1 VADVFSPPDVHWQ
14 RVSPQLATLRRLVM
28 LAWMLVLALAWTI
41 GALVWALPVG
51 AVVGGIGLLLAWT
64 AWSWW
69 LIGRVVRNWGYAERD
84 EDLYIVHG
92 ALRRRLVVVPYGRM
106 QYADVQAGPL
116 DQMAG
121 LASVQL
127 HTASPATQ
135 ARVPGL
141 PATEAARLRDRLTE
155 LGDSG
160 AAGL

>member
-1 VADVFSPPDVHWQ
+1 VADLFDPPGVSWT
-14 RVSPQLATLRRLVM
+14 RVSPRLATLRRLVT
-28 LAWMLVLALAWTI
+28 LGWVLVLALAW
-41 GALVWALPVG
+41 
-51 AVVGGIGLLLAWT
+51 VVASMVFGLSRAILLLGLVALLLWA

-69 LIGRVVRNWGYAERD
+69 VVGRVVRNWGYAERD
-84 EDLYIVHG
+84 EDLYITHG

-116 DQMAG
+116 DQLAG

-135 ARVPGL
+135 ARIPGL
-141 PATEAARLRDRLTE
+141 PAPEAARLRDRLTE
-155 LGDSG
+155 LGDTG

>member
-1 VADVFSPPDVHWQ
+1 MADVFSPPGVRWQ

-28 LAWMLVLALAWTI
+28 LGWTTALL
-41 GALVWALPVG
+41 LVWTVVAMVWGLPGGVL
-51 AVVGGIGLLLAWT
+51 VGGLVVLVVWAG
-64 AWSWW
+64 WSWW

-84 EDLYIVHG
+84 DDLYIVHG

-116 DQMAG
+116 DQLAG

-135 ARVPGL
+135 ARIPGL

-155 LGDSG
+155 LGDAG

>member
-1 VADVFSPPDVHWQ
+1 MADVFHPPGVTWT
-14 RVSPQLATLRRLVM
+14 RVSPQLATLRRLVT
-28 LAWMLVLALAWTI
+28 LAWVLVAVVAWVVAALVWGLPDGVLAL
-41 GALVWALPVG
+41 GLVA
-51 AVVGGIGLLLAWT
+51 LLLWA

-92 ALRRRLVVVPYGRM
+92 ALRRRLVVIPYGRM

-116 DQMAG
+116 DQLAG

-135 ARVPGL
+135 ARIPGL
-141 PATEAARLRDRLTE
+141 PASEAARLRDRLTE
-155 LGDSG
+155 LGDAG

>member
-1 VADVFSPPDVHWQ
+1 VADVFSPPGVRWQ

-28 LAWMLVLALAWTI
+28 LAWALLLLVAWLLA
-41 GALVWALPVG
+41 ALVWGLPSVVL
-51 AVVGGIGLLLAWT
+51 VVGLVLLLAWMG
-64 AWSWW
+64 WSWW

-116 DQMAG
+116 DQLAN

-135 ARVPGL
+135 ARIPGL
-141 PATEAARLRDRLTE
+141 PADEAARLRDRLTE
-155 LGDSG
+155 LGDTG

>member
-1 VADVFSPPDVHWQ
+1 MADVFSPPDVHWQ

-28 LAWMLVLALAWTI
+28 LAWVLLLVLAWTI
-41 GALVWALPVG
+41 GALVWALPVWALLVGVG
-51 AVVGGIGLLLAWT
+51 ALLAWA

-69 LIGRVVRNWGYAERD
+69 LIGRVVRKWGYAERD

-116 DQMAG
+116 DQMAN

-135 ARVPGL
+135 ARIPGL
-141 PATEAARLRDRLTE
+141 PTAEAARLRDRLTE

>member
-1 VADVFSPPDVHWQ
+1 VSDVFSPPGVHWQ
-14 RVSPQLATLRRLVM
+14 RVSPQLAMLRRLVM
-28 LAWMLVLALAWTI
+28 LGWNVGLALVGTVVAMVW
-41 GALVWALPVG
+41 GVPRGVMLLGLLALVV
-51 AVVGGIGLLLAWT
+51 WT

-69 LIGRVVRNWGYAERD
+69 LIGRIVRNWGYAERD

-92 ALRRRLVVVPYGRM
+92 ALRRQLVVVPYGRM

-135 ARVPGL
+135 ARIPGL
-141 PATEAARLRDRLTE
+141 PTAEAARLRDRLTE
-155 LGDSG
+155 LGDAG

>member
-1 VADVFSPPDVHWQ
+1 VADLFSPPGVRWQ

-28 LAWMLVLALAWTI
+28 LGWML
-41 GALVWALPVG
+41 ALVLVWLLTALG
-51 AVVGGIGLLLAWT
+51 WGLPPTVLLAGLAVLT
-64 AWSWW
+64 AWAGWSWW
-69 LIGRVVRNWGYAERD
+69 LIGRVVSRWGYAERE

-116 DQMAG
+116 DQLAG

-135 ARVPGL
+135 ARIPGL
-141 PATEAARLRDRLTE
+141 PADEAARLRDRLTE
-155 LGDSG
+155 LGDAG